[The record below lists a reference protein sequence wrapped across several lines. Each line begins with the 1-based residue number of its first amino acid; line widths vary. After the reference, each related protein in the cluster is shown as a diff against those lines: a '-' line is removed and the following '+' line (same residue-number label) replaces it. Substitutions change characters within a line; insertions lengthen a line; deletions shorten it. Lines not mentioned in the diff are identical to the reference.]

1 MNKELEQKIVEM
13 KFDNSDFEQ
22 KVAQSLVTL
31 GKLKES
37 TKLEDAGK
45 GLDNLSKSAKN
56 LDLSHIADG
65 IDKLNARFSN
75 FGIVGMTVMQ
85 NLTNAAINLGKQ
97 FTNALTEAP
106 RGGMQT
112 YESFISA
119 TKQLKNS
126 AKDVNGLPVTLE
138 AVNKAL
144 DQLNDYSDK
153 TIYSFNDMTAN
164 IGKFTNAGVSLED
177 SVTAIKG
184 ISNVAASAG
193 ASAQNAASAMYNFG
207 QALGTGVVKLIDWK
221 SINNANMGTIE
232 FKEQL
237 IQTAKELGKLKEVG
251 DKYISTTYSGKK
263 ANEEAFNASSKFED
277 SLQQQW
283 MTSEVLLKT
292 LEKYAD
298 DSGPYDS
305 IGNKAYR
312 AATEVNTFS
321 QMLSVFAESQKT
333 SWSKTWRYIFGDYEE
348 SKQLF
353 TNILGGLNWMTDGFN
368 KWRNDF
374 FKSWHDLGGRD
385 NLISAF
391 GNIWETVKHYVEEIG
406 GALGMVFGNIDATPL
421 VTVAKGFN
429 AITEKIKPVADGVND
444 VTQKVE
450 DAAEAVGDVAERAE
464 KFNEIVQEII
474 NGDWGNGQERIDRLH
489 EAGYA
494 FENLQNAVN
503 EVLGCE
509 KRYETVMSDNEA
521 VGLSANEVLSEN
533 ADLLTDQAK
542 GVEAV
547 TDEVKKQNPVI
558 GNLAKIVLGVSSTV
572 KVLKTGLSAV
582 WNTLA
587 KGASVLTVVKNAL
600 GFILDIFGT
609 IGGKV
614 YAFNTW
620 LLSFSNIYGLLNGFR
635 MKLNEMTGGLKDAGL
650 SFESITTLLTKMGKG
665 LSYAE
670 GEVKKFFT
678 NLVNGAKSF
687 DFDKLKNVIFTI
699 GKFVGGV
706 LLVALNGLAD
716 IIIRVYNG
724 AKDLK
729 DTIANMEIVGKIV
742 THIKNLKEEFKGFV
756 ASVKDAN
763 YYSDVLLP
771 IITEVSKTMQRLGS
785 AILPILSDAFQTVKG
800 WIILAGNNLEKFY
813 QSLKDSGALEKVSTT
828 FTNFKEAIKSIPETI
843 TALYE
848 AFKAGKMPTIGDLP
862 EAFQKFVTSFKDLK
876 EFVKTKIDQKIQG
889 WLTGITDMLGNL
901 PDSKKLG
908 PFAGFVEKLK
918 KAFEDFKTTA
928 ELGKGSVALFLSGV
942 IDKLSKVDFRGGA
955 ITALIGALGIFV
967 FRWSKVGKSSA
978 KAIKALGDFIKNGGK
993 VAQTAVDKYNGFLK
1007 IAAAIGIIAGSIWL
1021 LAQVPADRFR
1031 EVCIA
1036 LGVAFVAMAGTILLL
1051 STLKIPEDKIK
1062 AIGIAFGGMGAGFL
1076 AVAVAAK
1083 IIGNMD
1089 ENELKKGG
1097 GALVAFVI
1105 LVVAAAKLAGKVGV
1119 GAGAAFVGLAAAVLL
1134 LIPSIVIF
1142 SKMDTHTLVKG
1153 GAAVFVFMLMIAKA
1167 AKVAGDAKGTLGA
1180 FLGISLALLLLI
1192 PSINMLSKMDAKT
1205 LLKGGAAVVALMFMM
1220 AEAAKRANGG
1230 SKGFLGM
1237 AIAIGVITAAMYVL
1251 AGLPWAAL
1259 YMSSKSLSM
1268 VLNSVGDA
1276 LSKIGKMKFTE
1287 ILKAVFGLSLAIGA
1301 ISAALYLLSEKG
1313 DSTEQLKSALGIA
1326 AILVAFRIMAPAI
1339 EVLSKIPF
1347 QAGVVAAGNAMVFFG
1362 AMVLCLGA
1370 LGEVSSWGDGK
1381 DGDAIVNGANVVGRV
1396 IRGFIDGINGA
1407 DDETEKVDKLG
1418 SSLSNFASYIKGFVD
1433 GISMVDESTA
1443 AAAKNLAL
1451 AILALCGA
1459 ELLDAVASWLT
1470 GGKDLGAFSESIAP
1484 LTKAIVDM
1492 NDTLAGKDIDTEKIQ
1507 QISEVISTFTDLAKS
1522 LPSTGGWL
1530 QKLVGV
1536 KDLGTFAADMKE
1548 FMDGGFRGFL
1558 SSVNALGDLIGF
1570 ELVAKVFM
1578 IKTVTSAMIDL
1589 ANALPDSGFISKF
1602 IDGDADLGAFADSM
1616 ANFMGAGFH
1625 LFALRA
1631 NAAQDVD
1638 LEKLR
1643 GNIIP
1648 AAQEMIN
1655 LASKI
1660 KTNTGI
1666 IKFIFG
1672 QKDLGKFGT
1681 TLADFG
1687 LGIVAFS
1694 DSIAGVSFTNISGM
1708 TFAMERL
1715 ADLNSSDKIKDDNLT
1730 SFSTALVNIGYTAGE
1745 FKEYAKDVSPQ
1756 YISAMVSGF
1765 TNLHN
1770 LMLILAATD
1779 YSGVDNFSNAMGRL
1793 ASQSVSQFVDELTT
1807 NTETA
1812 AAAVTN
1818 FTNTISSAFTGDME
1832 SIKQGA
1838 RGMISTF
1845 TAEFNTPDSGILLV
1859 QAAGEHMVSVLALGL
1874 SERTEDVKASARTII
1889 SAFTA
1894 EFNTPNSGILLVKAA
1909 GEHAVTIFTKGV
1921 GEKKD
1926 DIIKAA
1932 TAVITLFS
1940 ATLIISQNPR
1950 TAGKEMANKAYLG
1963 ARSITDDFYD
1973 LGQDAADGYARGIR
1987 SKARD
1992 VANEA
1997 RDMVYDAIEAA
2008 QRAQD
2013 SASPSKV
2020 FRGLGQDGGTGYA
2033 LGFADSVSQVVSAVT
2048 DTGYAGIAAMQDTIG
2063 KIRDSIDTGMD
2074 FNPVISPVLDL
2085 SEMMNGVQTANGLLT
2100 GMQLNGIAASA
2111 AVSIANQQNAN
2122 LVQAQN
2128 ESQINYSQDLNSLI
2142 ENTTKII
2149 NAVKQNRY
2157 AIIDGDSA
2165 FDYLDRRLGMA

>member
-126 AKDVNGLPVTLE
+126 AKDANGLPVTLE

-193 ASAQNAASAMYNFG
+193 ASAQNAAAAMYNFG
-207 QALGTGVVKLIDWK
+207 QAMSSGVVRNLDWR
-221 SINNANMGTIE
+221 SIENANMTTQE
-232 FKEQL
+232 FKDQL
-237 IQTAKELGKLKEVG
+237 IETAVELGTLRKEG
-251 DKYISTTYSGKK
+251 DRWISTSYTGKK
-263 ANEEAFNASSKFED
+263 AAEESFTANSKFNE

-283 MTSEVLLKT
+283 MTSEVLIKT
-292 LEKYAD
+292 LGKYANEMD
-298 DSGPYDS
+298 P
-305 IGNKAYR
+305 IGAKAYQ

-444 VTQKVE
+444 VTKKVN
-450 DAAEAVGDVAERAE
+450 DTAEAVSDVAERAE
-464 KFNEIVQEII
+464 KFNEIVQQII

-521 VGLSANEVLSEN
+521 VGLSANDVLSEN
-533 ADLLTDQAK
+533 GELLEDQAK
-542 GVEAV
+542 GVAAV

-558 GNLAKIVLGVSSTV
+558 GNLAKIVLGISSTV
-572 KVLKTGLSAV
+572 KVLKTGLTTV

-587 KGASVLTVVKNAL
+587 RGASVLTVIKGAFGIILDVFGAL
-600 GFILDIFGT
+600 GDKL
-609 IGGKV
+609 
-614 YAFNTW
+614 YQFNTW
-620 LLSFSNIYGLLNGFR
+620 ILSFSSAEGFFKGLSGKLLSLEKSLLNAGIDITNLSKVGRVLLSVFTKIKSAVDSFFTSLSNGAKALDFDR
-635 MKLNEMTGGLKDAGL
+635 IKVGVFEFGRFVAGVLIIALDTLAGVVVTVYNGLNKLKDAVMGL
-650 SFESITTLLTKMGKG
+650 TVVQKLVSTL
-665 LSYAE
+665 
-670 GEVKKFFT
+670 
-678 NLVNGAKSF
+678 
-687 DFDKLKNVIFTI
+687 
-699 GKFVGGV
+699 
-706 LLVALNGLAD
+706 
-716 IIIRVYNG
+716 
-724 AKDLK
+724 
-729 DTIANMEIVGKIV
+729 
-742 THIKNLKEEFKGFV
+742 KNLKAEFKAF
-756 ASVKDAN
+756 KDN
-763 YYSDVLLP
+763 LIVSSTYITYLKP
-771 IITEVSKTMQRLGS
+771 ILEEMSSTMTRLGH
-785 AILPILSDAFQTVKG
+785 AVLPILSDAFNF
-800 WIILAGNNLEKFY
+800 LAKVVNAVGNKLDKFY
-813 QSLKDSGALEKVSTT
+813 RVLKASGALDRISKI
-828 FTNFKEAIKSIPETI
+828 FTNFKAAVKDIPELITSLYKSIKSGKLPTFDDLPA
-843 TALYE
+843 TFKNLVDSLK
-848 AFKAGKMPTIGDLP
+848 AFKEFAKVKIGETVGKVIEFFSGI
-862 EAFQKFVTSFKDLK
+862 FKK
-876 EFVKTKIDQKIQG
+876 
-889 WLTGITDMLGNL
+889 L
-901 PDSKKLG
+901 PDAKKLG
-908 PFAGFVEKLK
+908 PFGGFVEKLK
-918 KAFEDFKTTA
+918 KAFEDLKNTA
-928 ELGKGSVALFLSGV
+928 NNAKGVVGTFMSGV
-942 IDKLSKVDFRGGA
+942 LDKLSKIDFRGGA
-955 ITALIGALGIFV
+955 ITGLIGALGIFV
-967 FRWSKVGKSSA
+967 FRWSKVGKSAS
-978 KAIKALGDFIKNGGK
+978 KALKAMATFIKNGGQ

-1062 AIGIAFGGMGAGFL
+1062 AIGIAFGGMGLGFL
-1076 AVAVAAK
+1076 AVAAAAK

-1097 GALVAFVI
+1097 GALVGFVVM
-1105 LVVAAAKLAGKVGV
+1105 VVAAAKLAGKVGV
-1119 GAGAAFVGLAAAVLL
+1119 GAGAAFVGLGVALLL
-1134 LIPSIVIF
+1134 LIPSIIVF
-1142 SKMDTHTLVKG
+1142 SRMDTHTLVKG
-1153 GAAVFVFMLMIAKA
+1153 GVAVFAFMMMIAKA
-1167 AKVAGDAKGTLGA
+1167 ANVAGEAKGTLGA

-1192 PSINMLSKMDAKT
+1192 PSINMLSKMDAPT

-1237 AIAIGVITAAMYVL
+1237 AVAIAVITAAMYVL

-1259 YMSSKSLSM
+1259 YMSSKALST
-1268 VLNSVGDA
+1268 VLNSVGEA

-1326 AILVAFRIMAPAI
+1326 AILVAFRLMAPAI

-1347 QAGVVAAGNAMVFFG
+1347 QAGVTAAGNAMVFFG

-1370 LGEVSSWGDGK
+1370 LGEVASWGDGK
-1381 DGDAIVNGANVVGRV
+1381 VGDAIVNGANVIGRV
-1396 IRGFIDGINGA
+1396 IRGF
-1407 DDETEKVDKLG
+1407 
-1418 SSLSNFASYIKGFVD
+1418 VD
-1433 GISMVDESTA
+1433 GIMGKGDDTKSEKIVQLGNSLSSFGGSMKGFLGGLYDVDDQTVTN
-1443 AAAKNLAL
+1443 AKNLAT

-1459 ELLDAVASWLT
+1459 DLLNALT
-1470 GGKDLGAFSESIAP
+1470 GWLRGSKDLGSFSSTLTP
-1484 LTKAIVDM
+1484 LTEAIVDM
-1492 NDTLAGKDIDTEKIQ
+1492 NEALIGKDIDTEKIGQ
-1507 QISEVISTFTDLAKS
+1507 VSEVISTFTDLAKA
-1522 LPSTGGWL
+1522 LPSSGGFL

-1602 IDGDADLGAFADSM
+1602 IDGDADLGAFADNM

-1730 SFSTALVNIGYTAGE
+1730 SFSTALVNLGYTAGE

-1756 YISAMVSGF
+1756 YISAMVAGF

-1793 ASQSVSQFVDELTT
+1793 ASQSVSQFVEELTT

-1818 FTNTISSAFTGDME
+1818 FTNTISSAFTGDTE
-1832 SIKQGA
+1832 SIRQGA
-1838 RGMISTF
+1838 RGMISVF
-1845 TAEFNTPDSGILLV
+1845 IAEFNTPDSGILLV
-1859 QAAGEHMVSVLALGL
+1859 QAAGQHMVSVLTLGI
-1874 SERTEDVKASARTII
+1874 SERADDVKTSARTVI

-1894 EFNTPNSGILLVKAA
+1894 EFNTPNSGILFVKAA
-1909 GEHAVTIFTKGV
+1909 GEHAVSVFTKGV

-1932 TAVITLFS
+1932 TAVIALFS

-1992 VANEA
+1992 VADEA

-2033 LGFADSVSQVVSAVT
+2033 LGFVDSVSQVVSAVT